1 MNFDAEQKV
10 TADHLKRNAYLY
22 IRQSTLRQVAEHK
35 ESTERQYALRQRA
48 LALGWS
54 AQQIIVIDSD
64 LGQSGASAADRQ
76 GFQKLVAEVGMGLA
90 GIVLGLEVSRLARNS
105 SDWHRLLE
113 ICALTGSLILDEDGL
128 YDPTQFND
136 RLLLGLKGTM
146 SEAELHVMRARMRG
160 GLLNKAKSGELRLML
175 PIGFAYDDQDR
186 VVLHPDQR
194 VQRAIRLFFQTFQRT
209 GAASA
214 VIRAFRREGIRFPR
228 RILGQ
233 PGGEIVWDWLELGQA
248 LRILKNPRYAGAF
261 FFGRTRVR
269 KKVGGGVL
277 IAQMPQDQWY
287 ALLRATHPG
296 YISWEQFE
304 KNQKILRENAQAHG
318 VDRRSTPREGPALL
332 QGLVICAVCGFR
344 MAVHYHRYAKR
355 IVPEYLCQQRNV
367 VRSAEG
373 SCQAI
378 HGGELDRTIGNL
390 LVETV
395 TPLALEVA
403 ISVQEELQSRAE
415 EADRLRAAHVERA
428 RYEAQLA
435 RRRYMQVD
443 PDNRLVADSLETDWN
458 LKMKD
463 LAEAEQEYKRQR
475 QTDQLLDAEQRSRI
489 LALATD
495 FPKLWNDSK
504 TPQRERKRMVRLLIE
519 DITVKKSDKITA
531 FVRFKGG
538 ATKMLALPIPIAG
551 FPPTSADVIAA
562 IDNLLEQH
570 NYLEIAEILNQRGFR
585 TAYGLPFDSVSLSR
599 ICRTYKLKSRYDRL
613 RKRGLLTLDEIS
625 KKLGVHEGTVRIWQ
639 QHGILRAY
647 PVTDR
652 NQCLYEDPGAD
663 PPKKNRGVKLTARQ
677 KVADVMPKEVQ
688 YES

>member
-10 TADHLKRNAYLY
+10 KADHLKRNAYLY
-22 IRQSTLRQVAEHK
+22 IRQSTLRQVAEHN

-113 ICALTGSLILDEDGL
+113 ICALTSSLILDEDGL

-146 SEAELHVMRARMRG
+146 SEAELHVMQARMRG
-160 GLLNKAKSGELRLML
+160 GLLNKARRGELRLML
-175 PIGFAYDDQDR
+175 PIGFAYDDQNR

-194 VQRAIRLFFQTFQRT
+194 VQQAIRLFFQTFQRT

-228 RILGQ
+228 GLLRQLGD
-233 PGGEIVWDWLELGQA
+233 GIVWDWLELGQA

-269 KKVGGGVL
+269 KKVGGGAL
-277 IAQMPQDQWY
+277 IAQMPQDQWH
-287 ALLRATHPG
+287 ALLRAAHPG

-304 KNQKILRENAQAHG
+304 QNQKILRENAQAHG
-318 VDRRSTPREGPALL
+318 VDRRSMPREGPALL

-378 HGGELDRTIGNL
+378 HGGELDRAIGNL

-443 PDNRLVADSLETDWN
+443 PDNRLVADSLENDWN
-458 LKMKD
+458 FKMKA

-495 FPKLWNDSK
+495 FPKLWKDPK

-519 DITVKKSDKITA
+519 DVTVKKSDKITA

-538 ATKMLALPIPIAG
+538 ATKMLNLPLPVGGFTPI
-551 FPPTSADVIAA
+551 SADVIAA
-562 IDNLLEQH
+562 IDKLLEQH
-570 NYLEIAEILNQRGFR
+570 NYLKIAQILNQRGFR

-613 RKRGLLTLDEIS
+613 RERGFLTLDEIS

-652 NQCLYEDPGAD
+652 NQCLYEDPGPD
-663 PPKKNRGVKLTARQ
+663 PPKKKRGIKLVTRQ
-677 KVADVMPKEVQ
+677 RVVDVMPKGVQ
-688 YES
+688 YET